1 MTKADRF
8 LSDSTSRLMLS
19 TSPEEAVGQSDLVV
33 EAIVEK
39 LKIKQNL
46 FKTLDA
52 VNLVNYISV
61 ILVVYQE
68 IFGDRLLHLIVC
80 LPQIPLLCLLE
91 RLQKLLKEKIDLL
104 VYIFLIQ

>member
-1 MTKADRF
+1 
-8 LSDSTSRLMLS
+8 MLS

-52 VNLVNYISV
+52 VSLVNYISV
-61 ILVVYQE
+61 FWLYIRKYLV
-68 IFGDRLLHLIVC
+68 IGCSIS
-80 LPQIPLLCLLE
+80 
-91 RLQKLLKEKIDLL
+91 
-104 VYIFLIQ
+104 

>member
-68 IFGDRLLHLIVC
+68 IFGDRLLHLILC

>member
-1 MTKADRF
+1 
-8 LSDSTSRLMLS
+8 MLS

-68 IFGDRLLHLIVC
+68 IFGDRLLHLILC

>member
-52 VNLVNYISV
+52 VSLVNC

>member
-1 MTKADRF
+1 LTKADRF

-68 IFGDRLLHLIVC
+68 IFGDRLLHLILC